1 MPGERVGL
9 ARNADAG
16 GGRIAEHE
24 QPQRRPGAVGAAARA
39 VGFGEA
45 RRGVT
50 RLTWRPCASS
60 NGPSAAV
67 AKWYPIWRSMVTG
80 VEIESVRS

>member
-1 MPGERVGL
+1 MPGR
-9 ARNADAG
+9 
-16 GGRIAEHE
+16 
-24 QPQRRPGAVGAAARA
+24 RA
-39 VGFGEA
+39 VRARDAPSTSSRNGGPAPSAPPRGPSASA